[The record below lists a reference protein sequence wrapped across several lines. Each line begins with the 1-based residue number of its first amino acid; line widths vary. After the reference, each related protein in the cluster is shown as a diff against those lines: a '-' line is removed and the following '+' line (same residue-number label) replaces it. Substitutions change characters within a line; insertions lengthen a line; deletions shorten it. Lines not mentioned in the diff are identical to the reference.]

1 MKIATNGRHLW
12 MRTIG
17 STVVGEAID
26 SALFYFIAFYGIWAL
41 EDVIKV
47 AFTQYVL
54 KTLWEVLMTPFTYR
68 IVAFLKKREHED
80 YYDHNTNFSP
90 FHIQP

>member
-1 MKIATNGRHLW
+1 
-12 MRTIG
+12 
-17 STVVGEAID
+17 
-26 SALFYFIAFYGIWAL
+26 L